1 LLPRGNS
8 GKQAAATAK
17 QQGNR
22 PSQQAKAERAE
33 LLAEEAANKR
43 PTGRPEKDCYG
54 LTIWLWG
61 HLRGT
66 AVMHRGIGTHEGE
79 AVWQGEDELEEGV
92 GVEEDQR

>member
-1 LLPRGNS
+1 MLPRGNS

-22 PSQQAKAERAE
+22 LSQQAKAERAE
-33 LLAEEAANKR
+33 EAANQR
-43 PTGRPEKDCYG
+43 SIGRPKKDCYS

-66 AVMHRGIGTHEGE
+66 AVIHRGIGTRVGE
-79 AVWQGEDELEEGV
+79 AVWQGKDEREEA
-92 GVEEDQR
+92 